1 MLHLIML
8 KPKYHFLK
16 YAYNVINFF
25 YFLFYV
31 YQKMIFYL
39 TKKQKEKERKR
50 IIVVKL
56 TQAKYKSKRERLPVK
71 QDMFQNHPNSTH
83 SQ

>member
-25 YFLFYV
+25 FFLIHIN
-31 YQKMIFYL
+31 KMIFYL
-39 TKKQKEKERKR
+39 TLKKKDHS
-50 IIVVKL
+50 I
-56 TQAKYKSKRERLPVK
+56 QADTSKI
-71 QDMFQNHPNSTH
+71 
-83 SQ
+83 